1 MRRLSS
7 IVTVSLG
14 VAVLITLVYAK
25 DRSTPLPGVRTAIE
39 LVSKKAQVSL
49 TLQHTAVE

>member
-7 IVTVSLG
+7 IVTVVLG

-25 DRSTPLPGVRTAIE
+25 DRSTPTPGVRTAIE
-39 LVSKKAQVSL
+39 LVGKRTQVSL
-49 TLQHTAVE
+49 TPQDTARD